1 MELHAIQLEQSGLQL
16 EKEPLQ
22 LQLRIT
28 ESVGLELQ
36 VRLLFL
42 ERGMELH
49 IVQLDGLHVV
59 MILQTPI

>member
-59 MILQTPI
+59 MILQPPI